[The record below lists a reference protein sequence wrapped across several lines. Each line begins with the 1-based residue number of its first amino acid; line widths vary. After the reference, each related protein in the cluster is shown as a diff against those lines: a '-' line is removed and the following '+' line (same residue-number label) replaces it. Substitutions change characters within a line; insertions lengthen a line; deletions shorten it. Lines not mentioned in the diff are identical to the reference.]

1 MTTYFAD
8 IKIRKYNELYDN
20 KCKNLDEM
28 DEFFERHNRSMIAHE
43 KLENL
48 NSLISINKIE
58 FIVEYLLTKK
68 IPSLI
73 WLLW

>member
-28 DEFFERHNRSMIAHE
+28 DEFFERHN
-43 KLENL
+43 
-48 NSLISINKIE
+48 
-58 FIVEYLLTKK
+58 
-68 IPSLI
+68 
-73 WLLW
+73 